1 MSRKTIEN
9 IKTNKP
15 FMWWDILVYV
25 LLALL
30 VVGLFWGIV
39 WSKDNDKITAV
50 EIVQNDIVI
59 LTYDFATDE
68 MKTYSSFVKVDTTSH
83 GYMVTVTNQDG
94 KGFNKMAINIYEKS
108 VDVVDANCSRS
119 KECMH
124 TRPIT
129 HNTDSIIC
137 MPHSLIIRAVSDTI
151 KPPISG

>member
-39 WSKDNDKITAV
+39 WSKDNDKISAV
-50 EIVQNDIVI
+50 EFVQNDRII
-59 LTYDFATDE
+59 LTYDFGTD
-68 MKTYSSFVKVDTTSH
+68 TFQSNAQNVKIDATSH
-83 GYMVTVTNQDG
+83 GYMVTVTSQDG
-94 KGFNKMAINIYEKS
+94 KGFNKVAINIYDRS
-108 VDVVDANCSRS
+108 VDVVDADCSRS
-119 KECMH
+119 KECVH
-124 TRPIT
+124 SRAIT
-129 HNTDSIIC
+129 NNTASIIC
-137 MPHSLIIRAVSDTI
+137 MPHSLIIRAISDTI